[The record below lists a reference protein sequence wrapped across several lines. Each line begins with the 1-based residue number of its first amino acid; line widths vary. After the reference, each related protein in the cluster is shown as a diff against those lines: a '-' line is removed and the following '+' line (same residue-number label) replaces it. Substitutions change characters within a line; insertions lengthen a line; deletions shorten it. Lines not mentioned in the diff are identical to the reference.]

1 MLCLQLE
8 VAHEAALRAKDKKE
22 RDTQQ
27 QCADALERERQK
39 LKRTEALQAE
49 TQLTETMKAIRKSSR
64 EWQTVCGNLQKAL
77 SGQQTIVVQQQL
89 QHVRELRIATEKEEA
104 LKRNVASL
112 RSECSVSITIN

>member
-1 MLCLQLE
+1 MLLNHE

-27 QCADALERERQK
+27 HCADALERERQK
-39 LKRTEALQAE
+39 LLRTEALQAD
-49 TQLTETMKAIRKSSR
+49 TQLTETKKAIRKSIR

-77 SGQQTIVVQQQL
+77 SEQQTRVVQQQL
-89 QHVRELRIATEKEEA
+89 QHVRELRLATENEEA

-112 RSECSVSITIN
+112 RNECSVSKRYN